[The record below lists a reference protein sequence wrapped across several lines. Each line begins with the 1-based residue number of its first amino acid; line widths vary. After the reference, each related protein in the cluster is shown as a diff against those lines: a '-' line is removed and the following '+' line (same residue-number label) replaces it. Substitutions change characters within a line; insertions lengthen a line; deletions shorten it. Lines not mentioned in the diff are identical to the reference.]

1 MARPTTKGRNEI
13 KYYVRPEE
21 VIDILD
27 YSRAHIEHDEY
38 ALGMPDY
45 RYTVRSLYYDSPTL
59 DFYWEKIDGLKVR
72 RKLRIRTYNTYTPEA
87 VAFLEIKRRYGSAV
101 VKERAK
107 YSFDEIVKLMS
118 SPTNIWLSYEQ
129 SSDGSLVLGKWVDN
143 IIRWRLEPTMLIA
156 YEREAYVGRYK
167 DENNIRLTID
177 YNVRARV
184 TESVANMF
192 KEDNMTHVTGDLC
205 ILELKFNNFMP
216 KWMRGLVKELE
227 LSQRSISKYCLG
239 IDEGVFNT

>member
-1 MARPTTKGRNEI
+1 MAKPTKIGRNEI
-13 KYYVRPEE
+13 KYYIRPEQ
-21 VIDILD
+21 VLD
-27 YSRAHIEHDEY
+27 VLNYSRAHIEHDEY
-38 ALGMPDY
+38 SLSMPDY
-45 RYTVRSLYYDSPTL
+45 RYTVRSLYYDSPAL
-59 DFYWEKIDGLKVR
+59 DFYWEKIDGIKVR
-72 RKLRIRTYNTYTPEA
+72 RKLRIRTYNTLTPES

-107 YSFDEIVKLMS
+107 YSFDQVVKLMS
-118 SPTNIWLSYEQ
+118 SPTHVWLTYEQ
-129 SSDGSLVLGKWVDN
+129 SNNGSLVLGKWVDN
-143 IIRWRLEPTMLIA
+143 IVRWRLEPAMLIA

-184 TESVANMF
+184 TESVENIF
-192 KEDNMTHVTGDLC
+192 KEDNMTPITGNLC

-216 KWMRGLVKELE
+216 KWMRGLAKELE

-239 IDEGVFNT
+239 IDEGVFNS